1 MESGENVENETR
13 NFDYNSKT
21 TVPMRDKEAKQ
32 DYRFM
37 PEPNLPPLRVS
48 ENEIS
53 RARESLPQLPAKTRE
68 FLVAKYKL
76 SHVSAAQL
84 VAWPRLLQ
92 YYEECIKH
100 DPINCQEIAS
110 LIFSVVQHQCLT
122 LNCEPQ
128 DRVATKF
135 FKEFRHFLNIVDYL

>member
-1 MESGENVENETR
+1 
-13 NFDYNSKT
+13 
-21 TVPMRDKEAKQ
+21 MRDKEAKQ

-48 ENEIS
+48 ENEIL

-135 FKEFRHFLNIVDYL
+135 FKEFMHFLNIVDYLSVSVPHII